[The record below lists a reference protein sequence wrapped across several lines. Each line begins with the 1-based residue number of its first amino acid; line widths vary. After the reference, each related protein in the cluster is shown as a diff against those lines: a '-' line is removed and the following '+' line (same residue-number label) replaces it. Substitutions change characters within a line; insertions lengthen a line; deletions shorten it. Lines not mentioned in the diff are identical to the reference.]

1 DVEVM
6 VPLDGIVDPGDEREK
21 LDKDLAKLVNDR
33 DYLAKKLS
41 NPKFVER
48 APVEVLDKDRAKLA
62 ELNAA
67 IDKLQA
73 ALMRLG
79 PQKP

>member
-1 DVEVM
+1 M
-6 VPLDGIVDPGDEREK
+6 
-21 LDKDLAKLVNDR
+21 NDR

-48 APVEVLDKDRAKLA
+48 APLEVLDKDRAKLA

-67 IDKLQA
+67 IDKLEA
-73 ALMRLG
+73 ALVRLG
-79 PQKP
+79 PKKN